1 MVAPMLSAIAAA
13 YDEKQALQ
21 YSYVATASMCS
32 YPSLPDDSSLEAW
45 DCGGPCDAVPGMT
58 NVFTVNNTAK
68 DAFVY
73 GGKLNGECTLTFR
86 GTSNTAGWMQ
96 DLKSATLVD
105 LKGCSANGKT
115 CKVGSG
121 FLDNYNSLS
130 AAMKSKFTSI
140 GCTKDTPIAFVGHS
154 LGAAEATVAM
164 FSMHL
169 EGYQISKSYT
179 FGQPRVGDP
188 TFKQAFE
195 SAFKNTP
202 TFHITHAEDPVPQV
216 PFASS
221 GFEHV
226 SQEIYYASGTDK
238 GFRTCDGSGEDSKCA
253 ASHAKDFVSA
263 GLKCALSPQKC
274 PHLNYMT
281 PMKKTLM
288 NDASCTAPKS
298 ITV

>member
-1 MVAPMLSAIAAA
+1 MG
-13 YDEKQALQ
+13 
-21 YSYVATASMCS
+21 ASMCS

-188 TFKQAFE
+188 TFKQAYE
-195 SAFKNTP
+195 STFKNTP
-202 TFHITHAEDPVPQV
+202 TFPSPTLKIRSLKFHSQARVLSMCHKKFTMRLALTKDSGHAMAVVRIPSVLHRMPRI
-216 PFASS
+216 SS
-221 GFEHV
+221 QLG
-226 SQEIYYASGTDK
+226 
-238 GFRTCDGSGEDSKCA
+238 
-253 ASHAKDFVSA
+253 
-263 GLKCALSPQKC
+263 
-274 PHLNYMT
+274 
-281 PMKKTLM
+281 
-288 NDASCTAPKS
+288 
-298 ITV
+298 